1 MTLEQVNRT
10 NGRFIEGVS
19 PDIADQITE
28 AIVATIKQT
37 PSGVVELKALMESVQ
52 GRISFQKQINLV
64 WAIIRVKTY
73 LQSKGIIRLTYNTD
87 RTQLISF
94 ASSNSISNGQLLT
107 SSSPV
112 RLTVAFKLIHEKYS
126 SRENEFIVELNK
138 VLNTPFIEH
147 VEFIRNTGKLNS
159 YEFVVTNHFRNYAAF
174 DKFLHSKPQREFRA
188 RHWDKDVVEQMHFA
202 YESQEVLGD

>member
-1 MTLEQVNRT
+1 MISEPVNRT
-10 NGRFIEGVS
+10 NSPSIQGVS
-19 PDIADQITE
+19 PDVADQITE

-37 PSGVVELKALMESVQ
+37 PSGVVELKALMESVEDK
-52 GRISFQKQINLV
+52 ISFQKHINRV

-73 LQSKGIIRLTYNTD
+73 LESKGIIKLTYSSD

-94 ASSNSISNGQLLT
+94 ASSNSISAGLLLT

-112 RLTVAFKLIHEKYS
+112 RLTVAFRLVHEKYS
-126 SRENEFIVELNK
+126 AREHEFINGLQK

-147 VEFIRNTGKLNS
+147 FEFVRNNGKLNP
-159 YEFVVTNHFRNYAAF
+159 YEFVVTSHFRNYAAF

-188 RHWDKDVVEQMHFA
+188 RHWDKEVDKHMHFA
-202 YESQEVLGD
+202 YESQEVFAD

>member
-1 MTLEQVNRT
+1 MTLTQPNRT
-10 NGRFIEGVS
+10 NGHFIEGVA
-19 PDIADQITE
+19 PDVIDQIAE

-73 LQSKGIIRLTYNTD
+73 LQAKGIIRLTYNAD
-87 RTQLISF
+87 RTQFISF
-94 ASSNSISNGQLLT
+94 ASSNSVSAGQLLT
-107 SSSPV
+107 STSPV
-112 RLTVAFKLIHEKYS
+112 RLAVAFKLIHEKYS
-126 SRENEFIVELNK
+126 SRENEFIGELQK

-147 VEFIRNTGKLNS
+147 FEFIRNTGKLNP
-159 YEFVVTNHFRNYAAF
+159 YEFVVTSHYRNYAAF

-188 RHWDKDVVEQMHFA
+188 RHWDKEVTEQMHFA
-202 YESQEVLGD
+202 YESQEVFGD